1 MRIIVGST
9 LVFTLAVT
17 GCSTTSKQQALE
29 AALKTD
35 AGAISYLENLPAASP
50 KAEMINTATWNAL
63 ATQENSLFAISF
75 DELIDEDGGQI
86 AHNLKVAL
94 AAYPQLG
101 LQAEKAR
108 IWGMSNTTLEA
119 LNANQPTKI
128 ADRID
133 LQNITYFGLEE
144 WMEEIS
150 SASEHAFL
158 QIAESKLEKK
168 GLPSDELKDALTT
181 ETTVPEYSINY
192 GRLVLDG
199 LHWNGIEPSISVK
212 EGESEETTQIWDF
225 VSGYARW
232 SRAFAIDAA
241 VMLDTSG
248 HIIIEDQGGT
258 EAISQNMDMTFDLPM
273 MGFANYDKGDTQF
286 TVYKDMDLQ
295 MDQSISDEND
305 VNMDIKQGSTTG
317 LMVVR
322 DMEANKLLSHL
333 ANREL
338 PPVTSTNILSLGKW
352 HIEDVQSRLG
362 EDIVSES
369 ASFDMDLSNFHWLIP
384 TKVSFD
390 VPDATYNLKALGDF
404 FETIIGSVA
413 QSEDDFDA
421 DQFQQYFDQGMEV
434 LAQYDLEQ
442 LNFAGKF
449 GYNWDP
455 ETGNFDLGL
464 DYSFKDLIG
473 FDVKFD
479 GAIGNFDSYVEMA
492 NSEDGFNE
500 KQFEEI
506 VKEQAAFSN
515 AHYSIND
522 YGVGLDKIFG
532 LVIEFAKL
540 VPEDEA
546 GELAMLQNTDATNLR
561 LMASSMMRMGGMA
574 AKDEFPQ
581 GVKWA
586 NMAADFVQKGGKI
599 EFAARPETTVTMKS
613 AESARE
619 SGIETP
625 EEILSFFG
633 VEMTHDAPPE
643 PQE

>member
-1 MRIIVGST
+1 MRIILGST

-29 AALKTD
+29 TALKTD

-86 AHNLKVAL
+86 AHNLKIAL

-108 IWGMSNTTLEA
+108 IWGMSSTTLEA

-150 SASEHAFL
+150 SASEKTFL

-192 GRLVLDG
+192 GRLIMDG
-199 LHWNGIEPSISVK
+199 VHWNGIEPSISVK
-212 EGESEETTQIWDF
+212 EDESEETSQIWDF

-286 TVYKDMDLQ
+286 TVYKDMDMQ

-384 TKVSFD
+384 SKVSFD
-390 VPDATYNLKALGDF
+390 VPDATYNFKALGDF

-455 ETGNFDLGL
+455 ETGDFDLGL

-506 VKEQAAFSN
+506 VKEQGAFSN

-522 YGVGLDKIFG
+522 YGVGLDRIFG

-613 AESARE
+613 AEAARE